1 MLLSNYYFHADD
13 NNHEALPLASEGFP
27 YACTRNEMDRYA
39 ENSISWHWHAAVEI
53 TYVEEGTVRVLTPE
67 QEMILNKGDAVFINS
82 GVLHFFQAVDN
93 CRCVLY
99 AQVFD
104 IHLLTGMYNS
114 VFEEKYCSP
123 VIRNSNLQ
131 AWKIH
136 PESMTTVRMMESVLN
151 GIELTTQEKEGYE
164 FEIRTELGRFWLG
177 LLKETEQIRER
188 NPIRN
193 SADVERLKKMMD
205 YVSAHYAEK
214 VRLEEIAAAAGI
226 STREC
231 TRCFRRCINSTP
243 TDYLTQTRLRMAAEQ
258 LGQTDQSILE
268 ISENCGFSS
277 AGYFSKVFRDAYGCT
292 PNAYRHRG

>member
-13 NNHEALPLASEGFP
+13 NNHEALPLVSEGFP

-292 PNAYRHRG
+292 PNAYRHRV